1 MYESIVLSLYLLT
14 FATSGVSAMSSA
26 FPAALQPSRVTLL
39 GYGALLSESSSR
51 LTFPN
56 LTNYRHVRVLG
67 LQRVFAHPHLFLV
80 KQGLVDPSKTLY
92 LASLS
97 VEPAGPESSLV
108 VAAFDVTLDDKQRQ
122 QFVLREPE
130 YDISTT
136 AFYKLAESEIAT
148 TTTPPPAAGQGVIC
162 LASRRDA
169 DLTRMEIPFSLKEHP
184 NGVWHWPK
192 DSGLLP
198 ADIYLRHC
206 LLAVQKAG
214 GPAYQSFLNDT
225 YLADRVTTLADYL
238 EQHGEQV
245 MASRP
250 PPHLATRFGG

>member
-1 MYESIVLSLYLLT
+1 
-14 FATSGVSAMSSA
+14 MSSS
-26 FPAALQPSRVTLL
+26 FPAALHPSRVTLL
-39 GYGALLSESSSR
+39 GYGALLSEASSR

-67 LQRVFAHPHLFLV
+67 LRRVFAHPHMFLV
-80 KQGLVDPSKTLY
+80 KEGLVDVSKTLR

-108 VAAFDVTLDDKQRQ
+108 VAAFDVTLDDEQRK
-122 QFVLREPE
+122 QFVQREPE
-130 YDISTT
+130 YDI
-136 AFYKLAESEIAT
+136 AT
-148 TTTPPPAAGQGVIC
+148 TSFYGLVPDSENQVTAEVAPTAGQGVIC
-162 LASRRDA
+162 LASKSDA
-169 DLTRMEIPFSLKEHP
+169 DLTMLDIPASLKEHP
-184 NGVWHWPK
+184 NGVWHWPR

-214 GPAYQSFLNDT
+214 GPAYQSFLHDT
-225 YLADRVTTLADYL
+225 YLADRVMTLAEYL